1 MLFHSLSLSL
11 SLFRHS
17 FAMDRYQK
25 VERPKPE
32 SPINENEIRI
42 TTQGAIRNYITYAS
56 SLLQVLF
63 LFRYRWFWRMRI
75 PCVFCGLGVFL
86 WWHFRELG
94 FGFCLIC
101 LFAEC
106 WFKGLSIDGV
116 CCMIGAVLCFCS
128 RVAFGLE
135 MKPFVCDENAFCV
148 FLVVDY

>member
-1 MLFHSLSLSL
+1 
-11 SLFRHS
+11 
-17 FAMDRYQK
+17 MDRYQK
-25 VERPKPE
+25 VEKPKPE

-106 WFKGLSIDGV
+106 WFKGLSIDGQAAGHLIHSQELKPV
-116 CCMIGAVLCFCS
+116 DSLHFLGFATY
-128 RVAFGLE
+128 GLLTAPAIATE
-135 MKPFVCDENAFCV
+135 SQPITLYTVH
-148 FLVVDY
+148 